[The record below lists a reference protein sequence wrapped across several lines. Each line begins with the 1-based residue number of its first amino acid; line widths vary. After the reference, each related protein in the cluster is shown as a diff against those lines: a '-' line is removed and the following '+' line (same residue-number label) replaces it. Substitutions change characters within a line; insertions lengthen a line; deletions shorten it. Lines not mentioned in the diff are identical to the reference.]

1 MNVAIIV
8 TSLNSGGA
16 ERIAGLLSKELSKKY
31 NVYLFLLDTTDI
43 VYDYEGTI
51 VDVGQSGPFYEY
63 PLQK

>member
-43 VYDYEGTI
+43 VYD
-51 VDVGQSGPFYEY
+51 
-63 PLQK
+63 